1 MTIFLALCLGLVM
14 GIIFGIALEK
24 SRVFEPGMII
34 GQFQFRNFI
43 MLKVFLMAIITS
55 AIVFSVFFGLGFERL
70 SWKVTIYGADM
81 IGGLL
86 LGIGIALA
94 GACPGTLFAQ
104 IGAGYKDS
112 IATFFGALAGAAAFI
127 MLRPWLSQVL
137 LNGYPQK
144 KLTLDTLL
152 DIHFYATAS
161 ILIVIFAVILLGLE
175 WYRPWKKDLGKN
187 LDGLD

>member
-1 MTIFLALCLGLVM
+1 M

-70 SWKVTIYGADM
+70 SWKVTIYGADI

>member
-70 SWKVTIYGADM
+70 SWKVTIYGADI

-94 GACPGTLFAQ
+94 GACRVEL
-104 IGAGYKDS
+104 S
-112 IATFFGALAGAAAFI
+112 
-127 MLRPWLSQVL
+127 MLP
-137 LNGYPQK
+137 
-144 KLTLDTLL
+144 
-152 DIHFYATAS
+152 
-161 ILIVIFAVILLGLE
+161 
-175 WYRPWKKDLGKN
+175 DLR
-187 LDGLD
+187 LR

>member
-70 SWKVTIYGADM
+70 SGKVTIYGADI

>member
-70 SWKVTIYGADM
+70 SWKVTIYGADI

-104 IGAGYKDS
+104 IGAGYKDN

>member
-1 MTIFLALCLGLVM
+1 
-14 GIIFGIALEK
+14 
-24 SRVFEPGMII
+24 
-34 GQFQFRNFI
+34 

-70 SWKVTIYGADM
+70 SWKVTIYGADI

-152 DIHFYATAS
+152 DIHFY
-161 ILIVIFAVILLGLE
+161 
-175 WYRPWKKDLGKN
+175 
-187 LDGLD
+187 